1 MSLVTNTSIISY
13 IGKLGVWIRE
23 GTVYHSAKAYVKTN
37 KLYYS
42 VLECIDAVMSLL
54 LESYYI

>member
-1 MSLVTNTSIISY
+1 
-13 IGKLGVWIRE
+13 
-23 GTVYHSAKAYVKTN
+23 VKTN